1 MFLEFFHLWDEP
13 FGVTPDPAY
22 LYPSPT
28 HLQALDSLRNGILGN
43 RGFMTL
49 IAEPGMG
56 KTTLLYQLI
65 EQMPQTTRTAYLFQ
79 TQCNSLEFMQYLL
92 HEVGVDPA
100 GMGLVA
106 MHRRLNE
113 ILFNEMVQGKQFVL
127 IVDES
132 QNLSKA
138 VLETIRLLSNF
149 ETAHSKLLQIV
160 LAGQTELATKL
171 KQPELS
177 QLLQRVTVMASL
189 EALSFE
195 ETAAYIRHR
204 LKLAGHNGD
213 DLFDP
218 AAFAAVYR
226 RTKGIPRN
234 INRVCHAALEQ
245 AAADK
250 ALIVT
255 AAIVEKSNRGLG
267 ATSEDLQR
275 SRFASPPRQESRAN
289 PPAAPSA
296 SVQASPQPPTP
307 QPTAPSAPLARPT
320 SPEPQPPVEP
330 DPPAPVE
337 HPVSAPTPAPDSSE
351 PAPPLPQP
359 PLIPPPLP
367 QEAPPLL
374 SPYPEFV
381 PPPQPRSYR
390 WLAWLVVLA
399 TLLILAFLVAPAN
412 VRESLLQKFQPVAGS
427 AASLKESRPA
437 PIVARKPVTPA
448 GPQHVA
454 TVGDP
459 PSGTTPTSAAAT
471 DAAIK
476 NLKIVI
482 DPGHGGADSG
492 ARGPNG
498 LLEKNVCLEV
508 ALRLG
513 QLLEDE
519 IPGTEVTYTRSDDQ
533 NISPQHRAA
542 AVSESAADLF
552 ISIHADSLG
561 DGQGPRVYYSGAS
574 EKKSA
579 APQNDSEVGKLSLQ
593 LAGDVQESL
602 LQQLALKGD
611 ASPMRAPAQSPFNLL
626 SGLQIPAAV
635 VEIPFS
641 DGSPLLDPTQR
652 QKLAEALARGIASF
666 AKEHA
671 SRPATK
677 PTK

>member
-28 HLQALDSLRNGILGN
+28 HLQALDSLRNGILGG

-160 LAGQTELATKL
+160 LAGQTELANKL

-245 AAADK
+245 TAADK
-250 ALIVT
+250 ALVVT

-267 ATSEDLQR
+267 ATAEDLQR
-275 SRFASPPRQESRAN
+275 SRFASHPRQESPAN
-289 PPAAPSA
+289 PPVQPSPQAQTPQPDAPPVSPA
-296 SVQASPQPPTP
+296 RPVSRPPQPP
-307 QPTAPSAPLARPT
+307 A
-320 SPEPQPPVEP
+320 EPVPPA
-330 DPPAPVE
+330 PAPVE
-337 HPVSAPTPAPDSSE
+337 HSASTPEPPAPE
-351 PAPPLPQP
+351 PPPPPPQP
-359 PLIPPPLP
+359 PIIPPPLP
-367 QEAPPLL
+367 PQLS
-374 SPYPEFV
+374 SPYPDFV
-381 PPPQPRSYR
+381 PPPPRHQSYR
-390 WLAWLVVLA
+390 WLAWAVVLA

-412 VRESLLQKFQPVAGS
+412 VRESLLQKIQPIAGS
-427 AASLKESRPA
+427 AASLNESRPA
-437 PIVARKPVTPA
+437 PAVARKPVPATDIQQHATP
-448 GPQHVA
+448 
-454 TVGDP
+454 VGDP
-459 PSGTTPTSAAAT
+459 PGGATASGAT
-471 DAAIK
+471 ANDAAVK

-519 IPGTEVTYTRSDDQ
+519 LPGTEVTYTRSDDQ

-542 AVSESAADLF
+542 AANESAADLF
-552 ISIHADSLG
+552 ISIHADSIG
-561 DGQGPRVYYSGAS
+561 DGQGPRVYYSGGS

-579 APQNDSEVGKLSLQ
+579 RRQSDGDVGKLSLQ
-593 LAGDVQESL
+593 FAGDIQESL

-611 ASPMRAPAQSPFNLL
+611 ASPMRAPAQPPFAVL
-626 SGLQIPAAV
+626 SDLQIPAAV
-635 VEIPFS
+635 VEIPFTN
-641 DGSPLLDPTQR
+641 DSPLLDPSQR
-652 QKLAEALARGIASF
+652 QKLAEGLSRGIAAF
-666 AKEHA
+666 AKENA
-671 SRPATK
+671 SRTSAKPAK
-677 PTK
+677 

>member
-1 MFLEFFHLWDEP
+1 MFLEFFNLWDEP

-28 HLQALDSLRNGILGN
+28 HLQALDSLRNGILAG

-160 LAGQTELATKL
+160 LAGQSELATKL

-213 DLFDP
+213 DVFDP

-245 AAADK
+245 AATDK
-250 ALIVT
+250 ALVVT
-255 AAIVEKSNRGLG
+255 AAVVEKSNRGLG
-267 ATSEDLQR
+267 VTAEDLQQ
-275 SRFASPPRQESRAN
+275 SRLSSQPRRVSPAN
-289 PPAAPSA
+289 PPVQ
-296 SVQASPQPPTP
+296 VQASRQARPPQPEAP
-307 QPTAPSAPLARPT
+307 QASPAPSISHA
-320 SPEPQPPVEP
+320 PEPPVATPEPPPVEHSAPAPVPASSEAPPPPSQPPV
-330 DPPAPVE
+330 V
-337 HPVSAPTPAPDSSE
+337 
-351 PAPPLPQP
+351 
-359 PLIPPPLP
+359 
-367 QEAPPLL
+367 PPLL
-374 SPYPEFV
+374 SPEISPQYPDFV
-381 PPPQPRSYR
+381 PPPPQPRSHR
-390 WLAWLVVLA
+390 WLAWAVVLA

-412 VRESLLQKFQPVAGS
+412 VRESLLQKIQPIAGS
-427 AASLKESRPA
+427 AASVRESRSAPA
-437 PIVARKPVTPA
+437 VTKKSIPASDAQQHATPA
-448 GPQHVA
+448 
-454 TVGDP
+454 GDP
-459 PSGTTPTSAAAT
+459 PSSTTAT
-471 DAAIK
+471 DAAVK

-482 DPGHGGADSG
+482 DPGHGGSDSG

-498 LLEKNVCLEV
+498 LLEKNVSLEV

-519 IPGTEVTYTRSDDQ
+519 LPGTDVIYTRSDDQ

-542 AVSESAADLF
+542 AANDSSADLF

-561 DGQGPRVYYSGAS
+561 DDQSPRVYYSGGS
-574 EKKSA
+574 ERKSA
-579 APQNDSEVGKLSLQ
+579 GPQSEVGKLSLL

-602 LQQLALKGD
+602 VQQLALKGD
-611 ASPMRAPAQSPFNLL
+611 ASPSRAPAQPPFVVLNDV
-626 SGLQIPAAV
+626 QIPAAI
-635 VEIPFS
+635 VEIPFT

-652 QKLAEALARGIASF
+652 QKLAEALNRGIATF
-666 AKEHA
+666 AKAHA
-671 SRPATK
+671 SRVSAKPAK
-677 PTK
+677 